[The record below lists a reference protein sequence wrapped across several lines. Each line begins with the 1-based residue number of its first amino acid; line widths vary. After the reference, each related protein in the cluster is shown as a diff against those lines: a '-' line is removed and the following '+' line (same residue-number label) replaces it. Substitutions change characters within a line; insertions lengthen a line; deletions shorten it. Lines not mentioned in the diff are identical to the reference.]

1 MKEPSPDEET
11 RALVTTAYEMADN
24 ARRQAARAAA
34 MAWIALLAVI
44 VSALGWWLR

>member
-11 RALVTTAYEMADN
+11 RALVMTAYEMADN

-44 VSALGWWLR
+44 VSALGWWLG